1 MKATERTQK
10 TCFFAKRSQIENLR
24 MNGDVSRHQH
34 FIKMTGLLQMASFF
48 PICVIERALPRRLLG
63 WLSVRTVAVVDNI
76 AHGLTG
82 AVIGYCG
89 FRQRGGSD
97 AGRAA
102 LWTCVAAA
110 EFPDIDVVLGF
121 WGRDTFFRFHRSFT
135 HSAVMRN

>member
-1 MKATERTQK
+1 MEKDR
-10 TCFFAKRSQIENLR
+10 IWR
-24 MNGDVSRHQH
+24 MNAFEGPARSGR
-34 FIKMTGLLQMASFF
+34 TLL
-48 PICVIERALPRRLLG
+48 RRLLD
-63 WLSVRTVAVVDNI
+63 WLTMRTVAVVDNI

-102 LWTCVAAA
+102 LWPCVAAA

-121 WGRDTFFRFHRSFT
+121 FGRDTFFRFHRSFT
-135 HSAVMRN
+135 HSAVMLPVWAALIAWTFWELSDRKNFRLLWRSEEHTSEL